1 MSTLQIGGENISEP
15 KYEINNPIIHK
26 IGFNPFSEILSI
38 QFSSGTLKTLHCSL
52 EDYKE
57 FINSENLDDYYY
69 EKIHDTLLNQNA
81 EIYKNRGL
89 STSGSRIRR

>member
-1 MSTLQIGGENISEP
+1 M
-15 KYEINNPIIHK
+15 
-26 IGFNPFSEILSI
+26 
-38 QFSSGTLKTLHCSL
+38 HCSL

-89 STSGSRIRR
+89 SANSSRIRR